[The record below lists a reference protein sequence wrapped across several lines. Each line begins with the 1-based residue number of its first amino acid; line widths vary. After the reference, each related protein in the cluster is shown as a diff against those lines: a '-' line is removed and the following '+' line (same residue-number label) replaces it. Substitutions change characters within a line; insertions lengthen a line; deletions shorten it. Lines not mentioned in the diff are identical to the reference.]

1 MKIKVLVFGLSD
13 NIGGM
18 ETYVYNAYRNMD
30 HDKICFDFVT
40 TLPIESSI
48 AFEEYYKS
56 TGSKIF
62 HITKRTKSWFKSKQ
76 DIKKI
81 LSNNDYDYIHFHM
94 MNYMWWEPIVLASKF
109 TNSKIIVHSH
119 NSKLD
124 RQTYFKN
131 ILLDTI
137 GRIKTSYIY
146 TLNLAC
152 GEEAGRYL
160 FRNKEFTIVENGVY
174 VDRYK
179 FNVRN
184 RNEIRKEF
192 KIENDSTLFG
202 HVGNFYIAKNYPKL
216 INIFEEYTK
225 YDNKAKMILVGN
237 YNNNLEIVNLVNQKG
252 LKDKVIFAGLRRDV
266 EKFYSAF
273 DIFLFPSFYEG
284 LSISLIEAQI
294 SGLTCFA
301 SSTIDS
307 ASKISKRFSFIDI
320 DSNSGDIAKYILNY
334 ELDNKLRS
342 EVEYD
347 ELYDIKNSS
356 KKLQDYYKENL

>member
-40 TLPIESSI
+40 TLPVESSI

-62 HITKRTKSWFKSKQ
+62 HITKRTKNWLKSKQ

-131 ILLDTI
+131 YVI
-137 GRIKTSYIY
+137 SVF
-146 TLNLAC
+146 A
-152 GEEAGRYL
+152 L
-160 FRNKEFTIVENGVY
+160 FFFSARCRG
-174 VDRYK
+174 
-179 FNVRN
+179 N
-184 RNEIRKEF
+184 RLWGQEGI
-192 KIENDSTLFG
+192 S
-202 HVGNFYIAKNYPKL
+202 VPKSADHL
-216 INIFEEYTK
+216 PAVF
-225 YDNKAKMILVGN
+225 
-237 YNNNLEIVNLVNQKG
+237 
-252 LKDKVIFAGLRRDV
+252 FAQTQR
-266 EKFYSAF
+266 
-273 DIFLFPSFYEG
+273 
-284 LSISLIEAQI
+284 
-294 SGLTCFA
+294 
-301 SSTIDS
+301 
-307 ASKISKRFSFIDI
+307 
-320 DSNSGDIAKYILNY
+320 
-334 ELDNKLRS
+334 
-342 EVEYD
+342 
-347 ELYDIKNSS
+347 
-356 KKLQDYYKENL
+356 

>member
-18 ETYVYNAYRNMD
+18 ETYLYNAYKNMD

-40 TLPIESSI
+40 TLPIESNI

-62 HITKRTKSWFKSKQ
+62 HITKRTKNWLKSKQ

-81 LSNNDYDYIHFHM
+81 LSNNDYDYVHFHM
-94 MNYMWWEPIVLASKF
+94 MNYMWWEPIVLVSKF

-124 RQTYFKN
+124 RQAYFKN

-137 GRIKTSYIY
+137 GRIKTSHIH

-179 FNVRN
+179 FNDRN
-184 RNEIRKEF
+184 RDEIRKEF
-192 KIENDSTLFG
+192 KIDNDSTLFG

-216 INIFEEYTK
+216 INIFEEYIK

-252 LKDKVIFAGLRRDV
+252 LKDKIIFAGLRRDV

-294 SGLTCFA
+294 SGLMCFA

-320 DSNSGDIAKYILNY
+320 DSNSDDIAKYILNY